1 MQPLGYVLPARLPAH
16 QAVRLAGCC
25 AKRLT
30 QSGASRACPRFVD
43 YAICY
48 HYTTYNQLCTADCW
62 STWPM
67 LLEPNLSLRTL
78 NPRVLIRRL
87 QKLPEA
93 AASKVRP
100 CRAHRAACRKPIEL
114 ISEWGALC
122 ARTLSTPNFVGGM
135 AAAWRLRLLASEP
148 VNPPL
153 SSTAKMALI
162 KARHVQLQRGA
173 AARRL
178 CVTLHIL

>member
-1 MQPLGYVLPARLPAH
+1 MHNKINQNAAESKLKQQQLHITTCKVINFTSVAKKKAAIRPSPNAATWICAACPPSRYTGCP
-16 QAVRLAGCC
+16 AGCC

-48 HYTTYNQLCTADCW
+48 HYYTTILQPTACTADCW

-87 QKLPEA
+87 QKLP
-93 AASKVRP
+93 
-100 CRAHRAACRKPIEL
+100 
-114 ISEWGALC
+114 
-122 ARTLSTPNFVGGM
+122 
-135 AAAWRLRLLASEP
+135 
-148 VNPPL
+148 
-153 SSTAKMALI
+153 
-162 KARHVQLQRGA
+162 
-173 AARRL
+173 
-178 CVTLHIL
+178 

>member
-1 MQPLGYVLPARLPAH
+1 MQSNKLYFGGKEESCHPALSKCSHLDMCCLPAFQPTRLSGW
-16 QAVRLAGCC
+16 LAGCC

-114 ISEWGALC
+114 ISE
-122 ARTLSTPNFVGGM
+122 
-135 AAAWRLRLLASEP
+135 
-148 VNPPL
+148 
-153 SSTAKMALI
+153 
-162 KARHVQLQRGA
+162 
-173 AARRL
+173 
-178 CVTLHIL
+178 